1 MLYRPLFLVLSL
13 LHSSFIAK
21 HLTMNSL
28 PSMRASNRTVFLS
41 LVFFSSSLSRAV
53 SRSFLFRVCM
63 HAFYSLVHRSD
74 GYLTGKRK
82 RISLTFLSIRLS
94 TCRCGGD
101 GVGNHLRSSS
111 LFCSF
116 LPFKGGGGSN
126 AFLFSYSSSICSV
139 SSFSFALCSH
149 SGARA
154 FIRSS

>member
-1 MLYRPLFLVLSL
+1 MLYRPLFLLLSL

-28 PSMRASNRTVFLS
+28 PSMCASNRTVFLS
-41 LVFFSSSLSRAV
+41 LFSSLSLSLCLV
-53 SRSFLFRVCM
+53 LSISSTYVCM
-63 HAFYSLVHRSD
+63 HAFYSPVHRSD

-111 LFCSF
+111 F
-116 LPFKGGGGSN
+116 LPFKGGGGGGSN
-126 AFLFSYSSSICSV
+126 AFLSSPMCSV
-139 SSFSFALCSH
+139 SSFSLSLPRARAHLFALPN
-149 SGARA
+149 
-154 FIRSS
+154 